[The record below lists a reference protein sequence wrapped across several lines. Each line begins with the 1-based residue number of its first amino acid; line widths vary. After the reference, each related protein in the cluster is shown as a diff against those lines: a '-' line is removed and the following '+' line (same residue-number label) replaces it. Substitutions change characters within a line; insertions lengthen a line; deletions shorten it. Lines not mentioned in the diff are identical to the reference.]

1 MTSMEVLRTGVPVV
15 AAVAGDASSATH
27 RRGVRLARGAEDLR
41 AATTGVVCAV
51 RAAPSKGGRHRG
63 EVCNARSSRSS
74 LGEGRRVKSGEKVRD
89 GERVKDKPNADGG
102 FRG

>member
-41 AATTGVVCAV
+41 AATTGVPCAV
-51 RAAPSKGGRHRG
+51 RAAREEAVAIVVRCVMRGRAGRASG
-63 EVCNARSSRSS
+63 KVGASRVARRCAMAS
-74 LGEGRRVKSGEKVRD
+74 V
-89 GERVKDKPNADGG
+89 
-102 FRG
+102 